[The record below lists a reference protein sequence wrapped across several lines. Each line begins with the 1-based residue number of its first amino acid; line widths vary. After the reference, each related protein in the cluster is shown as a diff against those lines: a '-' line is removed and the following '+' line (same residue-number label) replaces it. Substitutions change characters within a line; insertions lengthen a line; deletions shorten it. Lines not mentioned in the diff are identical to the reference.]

1 MYKTKLTLA
10 AITMLG
16 GLLFNGCQSA
26 DEKVAS
32 AQARVETANENLATA
47 QNNADSAAQKAASTE
62 EWAIFRNDAE
72 AKIKGNEIRIAALK
86 MKMKKTSNQF
96 DTAYANRVDTLENRN
111 KAMQERIDAYAK
123 KQDAWASFKLEF
135 NTNMGELANAL
146 DDLSHKPK
154 Q

>member
-10 AITMLG
+10 TITIVG

-26 DEKVAS
+26 DDKVAS
-32 AQARVETANENLATA
+32 AQAKVETANENLATA

-86 MKMKKTSNQF
+86 MKMTANHVDK
-96 DTAYANRVDTLENRN
+96 AYANRVDTLENRN
-111 KAMQERIDAYAK
+111 KAMQDRIDTYAK